1 MTITVMTVF
10 KNQIFQSLIE
20 SLIYNIKYLLTN
32 HNLQKHV
39 FSKQN
44 CHNCN
49 CHNCHFVSNYSPFSL
64 RFRKSLRYGF
74 EKMRVVFLQ
83 LPLFEKKELE
93 CMDIFDCWIYVLNN
107 MEQM

>member
-1 MTITVMTVF
+1 M
-10 KNQIFQSLIE
+10 
-20 SLIYNIKYLLTN
+20 LTN
-32 HNLQKHV
+32 HNLQKQY
-39 FSKQN
+39 FQN
-44 CHNCN
+44 KTVITVIVITVILFQIILH
-49 CHNCHFVSNYSPFSL
+49 FSL

>member
-20 SLIYNIKYLLTN
+20 SILYINIYILIYNIKYLLTN

-49 CHNCHFVSNYSPFSL
+49 CHNCHFVSNYSPFFLAIPKKLAIWL
-64 RFRKSLRYGF
+64 REDESGVLAVATLREEGARVYGY
-74 EKMRVVFLQ
+74 
-83 LPLFEKKELE
+83 
-93 CMDIFDCWIYVLNN
+93 I
-107 MEQM
+107 

>member
-1 MTITVMTVF
+1 MDTLAINNFTVTP
-10 KNQIFQSLIE
+10 LE
-20 SLIYNIKYLLTN
+20 KYLLTN

-64 RFRKSLRYGF
+64 RIREINRIFAAD
-74 EKMRVVFLQ
+74 LQ
-83 LPLFEKKELE
+83 IHGMKR
-93 CMDIFDCWIYVLNN
+93 I
-107 MEQM
+107 

>member
-1 MTITVMTVF
+1 M
-10 KNQIFQSLIE
+10 
-20 SLIYNIKYLLTN
+20 LTN

-64 RFRKSLRYGF
+64 RFRKNLRYGF

>member
-1 MTITVMTVF
+1 M
-10 KNQIFQSLIE
+10 
-20 SLIYNIKYLLTN
+20 
-32 HNLQKHV
+32 
-39 FSKQN
+39 
-44 CHNCN
+44 
-49 CHNCHFVSNYSPFSL
+49 
-64 RFRKSLRYGF
+64 RYGF

>member
-1 MTITVMTVF
+1 M
-10 KNQIFQSLIE
+10 
-20 SLIYNIKYLLTN
+20 LTN
-32 HNLQKHV
+32 HN
-39 FSKQN
+39 SKNTYFQN
-44 CHNCN
+44 KTVITVIVITVILFQIIP
-49 CHNCHFVSNYSPFSL
+49 HFPCS
-64 RFRKSLRYGF
+64 FRKSLRYGF

>member
-20 SLIYNIKYLLTN
+20 SILYINIYILIYNIKYLLTN

-64 RFRKSLRYGF
+64 LIPS
-74 EKMRVVFLQ
+74 FLCTFACTEDKKYQ
-83 LPLFEKKELE
+83 LKTK
-93 CMDIFDCWIYVLNN
+93 
-107 MEQM
+107 

>member
-10 KNQIFQSLIE
+10 KNQIFQSLKEVYYI
-20 SLIYNIKYLLTN
+20 LIYNIKYLLTN

-64 RFRKSLRYGF
+64 RIRYF
-74 EKMRVVFLQ
+74 FTT
-83 LPLFEKKELE
+83 FAA
-93 CMDIFDCWIYVLNN
+93 
-107 MEQM
+107 